1 MKRLLLLFCV
11 MAVLCADA
19 QKAGQARID
28 SLLVALPRIGPD
40 TLKIKAL
47 IDLSSTYADIN
58 AAESIKYGEQA
69 IALAEKSDFTQGLIE
84 AYNTL
89 GISYKVKGDYAR
101 SIDLHGKAL
110 ALAEKKQDKKSI
122 AVAYGG
128 MGTDYLFQGAYPK
141 SLEHYLKAMKIN
153 EEINF
158 KAGMASN
165 IGNIGNVYSYLLE
178 YDKALD
184 YYERAMRL
192 FEELGNKR
200 GAAANLGNAGY
211 IYIYK
216 KNYDKALQYI
226 NRALVINEEIPNN
239 SGITGNAQG
248 LGRIYQAQHNFSKAV
263 ESFEK
268 SLRVAQKQGNK
279 VSIAQ
284 NLLTIGEVYLAAAK
298 DSLPSPFTGTLSTP
312 KGLLAKALEN
322 ANQAISLRGEMK
334 DMNGLNFAYDTKSQI
349 EIASGDAVGALAS
362 YQEHIRYRDSVF
374 NTEKAKEINRRE
386 LQYEFGKREDSIKYQ
401 QLLTNEKLVQQEL
414 LGKQQQQQLSL
425 KQQQLLLIN
434 KEKDLQKLTYLQ
446 KQAQLQRE
454 KEIQASLLEKNQ
466 LQARLA
472 KEASDKRIASQQL
485 QIGFDQKM
493 KIFLAIAVGLAV
505 CVAFLV
511 LYNQQKTQKLN
522 RIIGKQKSELEEL
535 GQVKD
540 RLFSVVSHDM
550 RSPVNS
556 LVSFIDILEDG
567 DIPAAKLKTYAAEL
581 KNQLSHTSVLMD
593 NLLNWASSQMKGFTP
608 VIEPLE
614 LASIVDETLNL
625 LQQQAG
631 HKQIRLGNHIPKGIR
646 VQADRNMLSVVIRN
660 LVNNGIKYTPA
671 GGRIDI
677 RALQQDGKVDISVTD
692 DGTGMPLAKVTRFN
706 DAAYLHSIESK
717 RGTQGE
723 TGTGLGLFLCKTFA
737 ALMKGTMSVESQ
749 EKAGSSFTLVLPTA

>member
-1 MKRLLLLFCV
+1 MRR
-11 MAVLCADA
+11 AWD
-19 QKAGQARID
+19 G
-28 SLLVALPRIGPD
+28 
-40 TLKIKAL
+40 
-47 IDLSSTYADIN
+47 
-58 AAESIKYGEQA
+58 
-69 IALAEKSDFTQGLIE
+69 FTR
-84 AYNTL
+84 
-89 GISYKVKGDYAR
+89 R
-101 SIDLHGKAL
+101 SI
-110 ALAEKKQDKKSI
+110 I
-122 AVAYGG
+122 
-128 MGTDYLFQGAYPK
+128 FP
-141 SLEHYLKAMKIN
+141 
-153 EEINF
+153 
-158 KAGMASN
+158 
-165 IGNIGNVYSYLLE
+165 
-178 YDKALD
+178 
-184 YYERAMRL
+184 
-192 FEELGNKR
+192 
-200 GAAANLGNAGY
+200 
-211 IYIYK
+211 
-216 KNYDKALQYI
+216 
-226 NRALVINEEIPNN
+226 
-239 SGITGNAQG
+239 
-248 LGRIYQAQHNFSKAV
+248 KAV

-298 DSLPSPFTGTLSTP
+298 DSLPSPFSGALSTP

-349 EIASGDAVGALAS
+349 ELASGDAVGALAS

-472 KEASDKRIASQQL
+472 GEASDKRIAAQQL

-535 GQVKD
+535 G
-540 RLFSVVSHDM
+540 R
-550 RSPVNS
+550 
-556 LVSFIDILEDG
+556 
-567 DIPAAKLKTYAAEL
+567 
-581 KNQLSHTSVLMD
+581 
-593 NLLNWASSQMKGFTP
+593 
-608 VIEPLE
+608 
-614 LASIVDETLNL
+614 
-625 LQQQAG
+625 
-631 HKQIRLGNHIPKGIR
+631 
-646 VQADRNMLSVVIRN
+646 
-660 LVNNGIKYTPA
+660 
-671 GGRIDI
+671 
-677 RALQQDGKVDISVTD
+677 
-692 DGTGMPLAKVTRFN
+692 
-706 DAAYLHSIESK
+706 
-717 RGTQGE
+717 
-723 TGTGLGLFLCKTFA
+723 
-737 ALMKGTMSVESQ
+737 
-749 EKAGSSFTLVLPTA
+749 